1 VRYAAAALG
10 LVLFLTLVGCQ
21 DEPPA
26 GPTTQEYAAERDRL
40 AAQIKK
46 HQARP
51 EKAKAKPQP
60 MALAEGDPTQANFAT
75 VSTGFTYDPTGKRD
89 PFRSYRWERQARL
102 SESATRGPLEQFDL
116 GQLSV
121 VAVVWHTDKARALI
135 EDPSGRAYVVSEGTA
150 VGKNQGRVIHID
162 DNLVL
167 VKETYVNFEG
177 EETTKD
183 VELRIR
189 RSQGG

>member
-1 VRYAAAALG
+1 MRYAAAALG
-10 LVLFLTLVGCQ
+10 LVLFLTLAGCQ
-21 DEPPA
+21 DETPA
-26 GPTTQEYAAERDRL
+26 GPTAQQYAAERDRI
-40 AAQIKK
+40 AAQLKQR
-46 HQARP
+46 QARQEQP
-51 EKAKAKPQP
+51 KPKAMAK
-60 MALAEGDPTQANFAT
+60 AEGDPAASFAT

-89 PFRSYRWERQARL
+89 PFRSYRWERQERL
-102 SESATRGPLEQFDL
+102 NAAAATRGPLEQFDL

-121 VAVVWHTDKARALI
+121 VAVVWNTDKARALI